1 MISRTVARLAPLG
14 FAVLLGSSSLGCAT
28 RYIPNTDVE
37 DTPENVDVVKFCEQY
52 RRALERKDT
61 PALLA
66 LASPR
71 YYEDGGNVDPT
82 DDLDYEGLRE
92 WLEGR
97 FQDTKAIRY
106 EIRYRR
112 IDRGGEGGSRVH
124 VVYTYSAS
132 YKIPG
137 IKTDE
142 WRHTVAEN
150 RLELEPD
157 GKSFKILAGMLP
169 FRHRRGAFPRRSY
182 DTGGSRRADVETE
195 DCVRWQRWCGARHC
209 SSRCAEGL

>member
-1 MISRTVARLAPLG
+1 MPLLASALRRLASFGLV
-14 FAVLLGSSSLGCAT
+14 ALLATDVAGCAN

-37 DTPENVDVVKFCEQY
+37 DTPENVEVVRFCEQY
-52 RRALERKDT
+52 RRAIERKDV
-61 PALLA
+61 PALLS

-82 DDLDYEGLRE
+82 DDLDFEGLRE

-97 FQDTKAIRY
+97 FQDAKAIRY

-112 IDRGGEGGSRVH
+112 VDKADQNRVH
-124 VVYTYSAS
+124 VTYTYSAS

-137 IKTDE
+137 LKTDE

-157 GKSFKILAGMLP
+157 GKSFKILAGM
-169 FRHRRGAFPRRSY
+169 
-182 DTGGSRRADVETE
+182 
-195 DCVRWQRWCGARHC
+195 
-209 SSRCAEGL
+209 

>member
-1 MISRTVARLAPLG
+1 MLPRFFSVSALSLAL
-14 FAVLLGSSSLGCAT
+14 SLSLSGCAT

-37 DTPENVDVVKFCEQY
+37 DTDTNRDVVRFCEQY
-52 RRALERKDT
+52 RKAVERKDT
-61 PALLA
+61 DALLA

-71 YYEDGGNVDPT
+71 YYEDGGNVDPA

-97 FQDTKAIRY
+97 FQQTKAIRY

-112 IDRGGEGGSRVH
+112 IQAGDGGRVY
-124 VVYTYSAS
+124 VLYTYTSS
-132 YKIPG
+132 YKVPG
-137 IKTDE
+137 IKQDE

-157 GKSFKILAGMLP
+157 GKSFKIIAGM
-169 FRHRRGAFPRRSY
+169 
-182 DTGGSRRADVETE
+182 
-195 DCVRWQRWCGARHC
+195 
-209 SSRCAEGL
+209 

>member
-1 MISRTVARLAPLG
+1 MPLPAFVLRRLSVCGVALLLASSTV
-14 FAVLLGSSSLGCAT
+14 GCAT

-37 DTPENVDVVKFCEQY
+37 DTPANVEVVRFCEQY
-52 RRALERKDT
+52 RRAIERKDV
-61 PALLA
+61 PALLS

-82 DDLDYEGLRE
+82 DDLDFEGLRE

-97 FQDTKAIRY
+97 FQDAKAIRY

-112 IDRGGEGGSRVH
+112 VDKADQNRVH
-124 VVYTYSAS
+124 VIYTYSAS

-137 IKTDE
+137 LKTDE

-157 GKSFKILAGMLP
+157 GKSFKILAGMLNSRTFLRSVG
-169 FRHRRGAFPRRSY
+169 FRA
-182 DTGGSRRADVETE
+182 
-195 DCVRWQRWCGARHC
+195 
-209 SSRCAEGL
+209 

>member
-1 MISRTVARLAPLG
+1 MISRTAARLAPFGLAFALG
-14 FAVLLGSSSLGCAT
+14 VSSLGCAT

-82 DDLDYEGLRE
+82 DDLDFEGLRE

-112 IDRGGEGGSRVH
+112 IDRGEGARVH

-137 IKTDE
+137 VKTDE

-150 RLELEPD
+150 RLELEAD
-157 GKSFKILAGMLP
+157 GKSYKILAGMLR
-169 FRHRRGAFPRRSY
+169 FRQRRGAFPRRS
-182 DTGGSRRADVETE
+182 
-195 DCVRWQRWCGARHC
+195 
-209 SSRCAEGL
+209 

>member
-1 MISRTVARLAPLG
+1 MALRLPTAAAFTLLAVAFGPSA
-14 FAVLLGSSSLGCAT
+14 CAT
-28 RYIPNTDVE
+28 HYIPNTDVE
-37 DTPENVDVVKFCEQY
+37 DTDENREVIRFCERY
-52 RRALERKDT
+52 RKALEE
-61 PALLA
+61 PNVGILMS

-92 WLEGR
+92 WLQGR
-97 FQDTKAIRY
+97 FRDTRAIRY

-112 IDRGGEGGSRVH
+112 IDKGDQNRIM

-137 IKTDE
+137 LKTDDE

-150 RLELEPD
+150 RLELVPE
-157 GKSFKILAGMLP
+157 GATFKIVAGM
-169 FRHRRGAFPRRSY
+169 
-182 DTGGSRRADVETE
+182 
-195 DCVRWQRWCGARHC
+195 
-209 SSRCAEGL
+209 